1 MKTKFSFKLIPV
13 TISEVF
19 IKLKRLK
26 CKKATGPDNPPPG
39 FLKDVAIIIAKPLAH
54 ITNLSIATGIVPS
67 GFKIGLITPVYNRG
81 LKNDMGN
88 YRPITV
94 LLV

>member
-1 MKTKFSFKLIPV
+1 MKIKFAFKLIHFTV
-13 TISEVF
+13 SEVF
-19 IKLKRLK
+19 IKLKKLK
-26 CKKATGPDNPPPG
+26 CKKATRPDNLPPG
-39 FLKDVAIIIAKPLAH
+39 FLKDVAIITAKPLAH
-54 ITNLSIATGIVPS
+54 IINLSIATGTVPS

-94 LLV
+94 LPV